1 MFSKV
6 VGNETIFTVYFIEN
20 FVFVFL
26 LTMHNF
32 HFVS

>member
-1 MFSKV
+1 MLSKV
-6 VGNETIFTVYFIEN
+6 VGNGLVFTAYFTEN

-32 HFVS
+32 HFMS